1 MSFLSKTLPPVISLI
16 LIITGLLLL
25 YDRFSPS
32 QEEYPLQMA
41 LREIALRGG
50 SQEDYLFV
58 DEREADE
65 ELELARLIRKGFLS
79 FPEDQPS
86 IEGNRIAIIGVFG
99 ERVCTTVL
107 NQFWRL
113 AQEASLRN
121 ESSPNFMS
129 TSAVFLGSD
138 LDRIYN
144 LALSTDLG
152 VPTGIA
158 RIDSPEDFLQFGQ
171 TVSTQQALFLDLDS
185 NTVFYRIRLSGISEN
200 RTQLRERLARAVSHF
215 WKIEAT
221 RHIKD

>member
-1 MSFLSKTLPPVISLI
+1 
-16 LIITGLLLL
+16 
-25 YDRFSPS
+25 
-32 QEEYPLQMA
+32 MA